1 MVKRRIEF
9 KNYYIFFILVSCLSV
24 DFAVCERVSAFI
36 YLFINVH
43 IETCDELVYLSI
55 HSHSFIFFFSFFFLF
70 FFFFFFLIKVLFI
83 FNIRRVIKLKSKTKF
98 P

>member
-36 YLFINVH
+36 YLFINEH
-43 IETCDELVYLSI
+43 IETCDVLVYLSI
-55 HSHSFIFFFSFFFLF
+55 HSHSFIFFVFFVFFLF
-70 FFFFFFLIKVLFI
+70 VFLFLLFF
-83 FNIRRVIKLKSKTKF
+83 
-98 P
+98 